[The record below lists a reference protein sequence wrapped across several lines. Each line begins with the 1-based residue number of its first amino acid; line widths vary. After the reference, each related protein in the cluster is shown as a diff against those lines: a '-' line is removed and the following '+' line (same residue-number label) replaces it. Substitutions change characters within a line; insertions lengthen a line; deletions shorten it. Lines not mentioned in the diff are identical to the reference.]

1 MIVDN
6 GQTFEVAKMS
16 GCCVGKFAEGD
27 AHRFSTCAAHFLKD
41 VYFCFVCSDACVVL
55 CWMRGEGKGGG
66 AKIVVGVVVRAAAGS
81 GPPFEI
87 VSNV

>member
-1 MIVDN
+1 
-6 GQTFEVAKMS
+6 
-16 GCCVGKFAEGD
+16 
-27 AHRFSTCAAHFLKD
+27 
-41 VYFCFVCSDACVVL
+41 
-55 CWMRGEGKGGG
+55 MRGEGKGGG